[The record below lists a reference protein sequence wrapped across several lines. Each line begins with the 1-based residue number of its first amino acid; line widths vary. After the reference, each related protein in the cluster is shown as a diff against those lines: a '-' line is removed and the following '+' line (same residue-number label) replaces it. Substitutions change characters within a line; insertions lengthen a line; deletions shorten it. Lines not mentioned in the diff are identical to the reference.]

1 MRSDTSLTFNPPPN
15 WPPVPTG
22 LEPDP
27 TWRPDP
33 SLPPAPPGWPLW
45 VLRRKARPGSRL
57 LSRLLGALG
66 VLTVAA
72 LLVFFLTSEGRVP
85 RPSAEGQG
93 TPCALLTPI
102 RATTDSKALI
112 VTMRMTSLCSRGALL
127 SNKTRITITSSG
139 QDVAAGT
146 FDLTTTPIAVP
157 APTLGGQNSV
167 VRDFRFPIGMF
178 WRTPDSLPALDAN
191 ATTSSPLDVRY
202 DAQGAHRPVTV
213 EPPAT
218 STTPLEAIGPAPPRG
233 GDVQAATLVGLNAI
247 ADSDRQAVDSQA
259 RDQWVPQLSIKWR
272 NQEWEGV
279 TYADPEILVEHL
291 KLRLSH
297 ENVRLVRSNEWKT
310 LSANPDSWVTLEG
323 KAFPDPALANSWCD
337 ANGFTPPNC
346 FARLLSN
353 ADPPPDPDHV
363 YR

>member
-1 MRSDTSLTFNPPPN
+1 MRSDNSLTFNPPPN
-15 WPPVPTG
+15 WPPLPTG

-45 VLRRKARPGSRL
+45 VLGRERPGSPI
-57 LSRLLGALG
+57 LSRVLGALG
-66 VLTVAA
+66 VLIVTA

-85 RPSAEGQG
+85 RPSAEGPG
-93 TPCALLTPI
+93 TPCALLMPI
-102 RATTDSKALI
+102 RATTDNTALI
-112 VTMRMTSLCSRGALL
+112 VTMRMTSLCSGGALL
-127 SNKTRITITSSG
+127 AHKTRITITSSG

-146 FDLTTTPIAVP
+146 FDLSTTPISVP
-157 APTLGGQNSV
+157 APVLGHESSV
-167 VRDFRFPIGMF
+167 IRDFRFPIGMF

-202 DAQGAHRPVTV
+202 DPGGGDRPGTV
-213 EPPAT
+213 APPVA
-218 STTPLEAIGPAPPRG
+218 STAPLEAIGPAPPRG

-247 ADSDRQAVDSQA
+247 ADSDRQAVESGA

-279 TYADPEILVEHL
+279 TYADPEILVDHL

-323 KAFPDPALANSWCD
+323 KPFPDSALANAWCD
-337 ANGFTPPNC
+337 ANGFTAPNC

-353 ADPPPDPDHV
+353 ADPPPNPDHS

>member
-15 WPPVPTG
+15 WPPLPTG

-27 TWRPDP
+27 LWRPDP

-45 VLRRKARPGSRL
+45 VLGRQARPGSPI
-57 LSRLLGALG
+57 LSRVLGAIGAML
-66 VLTVAA
+66 VAA

-85 RPSAEGQG
+85 RPSAERPG
-93 TPCALLTPI
+93 TPCAVLLPI
-102 RATTDSKALI
+102 RATTDSATLI
-112 VTMRMTSLCSRGALL
+112 VTMRVKSLCSGGALL
-127 SNKTRITITSSG
+127 AHQTRITITSSG

-146 FDLTTTPIAVP
+146 FDLSKAPISVP
-157 APTLGGQNSV
+157 APMLGRESNV

-202 DAQGAHRPVTV
+202 DAGGSDRPGKA

-218 STTPLEAIGPAPPRG
+218 SAAALEAIGPAPPRS
-233 GDVQAATLVGLNAI
+233 GDVGAAILVGLNAI
-247 ADSDRQAVDSQA
+247 ADSDHQVVETQAH
-259 RDQWVPQLSIKWR
+259 DQWVPQLSIKWR

-279 TYADPEILVEHL
+279 TYADPDILVDH
-291 KLRLSH
+291 LRLRLAH

-353 ADPPPDPDHV
+353 ADPPPDPEHV